1 MRPLVCLVRKEFLQ
15 LRRDPALLRLVIMV
29 PLVQLLVLAY
39 AINNDLRN
47 LRVSVLDEDHTP
59 VSRRLTEALDQA
71 DVFVPGPVPADT
83 HQLAQLL
90 QEGRSDLAVHVPRDF
105 TRGILKGWS
114 PALGVVVDGTNS
126 SIAGRGAGY
135 VLEVISRQAARTT
148 WPVQPVG
155 AVEGG
160 DGGGEATGSAG
171 PTAAG
176 SSGSAV
182 AGGIGPVTA
191 GGLGRTVAV
200 PRFFYNPELESRFYM
215 IPGIIVMLV
224 TIISALVTGMAV
236 VREKEIGTLEQVMVT
251 PLSSLQFV
259 AGKTLP
265 FALIA
270 LLDLT
275 LATVFARLWFGVPL
289 AGSPLVLLLG
299 ALLYLLVTLGLG
311 LLASAVSNTQQQAM
325 FTVWFFLIF
334 TILLSG
340 FFFPVENMPGWARA
354 LTYLNPMRF
363 FMEIVRGIFLR
374 GSGLMDLADQLL
386 ILLVMGVV
394 SFASAVILFR
404 RTSR

>member
-1 MRPLVCLVRKEFLQ
+1 VRPLLCLVRKELLQ

-59 VSRRLTEALDQA
+59 VSRRLTEALDHA
-71 DVFVPGPVPADT
+71 EVFVPGPEPADSR
-83 HQLAQLL
+83 QLARLL
-90 QEGRSDLAVHVPRDF
+90 QEGRSDLAVHVPQDFSRD
-105 TRGILKGWS
+105 ILKGWS
-114 PALGVVVDGTNS
+114 PALGLEVDGTNS

-135 VLEVISRQAARTT
+135 ALEVISRQAAQIAG
-148 WPVQPVG
+148 PLLPVG
-155 AVEGG
+155 AVQ
-160 DGGGEATGSAG
+160 DGAGKGEATGNAG

-176 SSGSAV
+176 
-182 AGGIGPVTA
+182 GI
-191 GGLGRTVAV
+191 GRTVAV

-270 LLDLT
+270 LLDLA

-363 FMEIVRGIFLR
+363 FLEIVRGIFLR
-374 GSGLMDLADQLL
+374 GSGLADLAGQLL

-394 SFASAVILFR
+394 SFAGAVILFR

>member
-1 MRPLVCLVRKEFLQ
+1 MRPLLCLVRKELLQ

-47 LRVSVLDEDHTP
+47 LRVSVLDEDYTP
-59 VSRRLTEALDQA
+59 VSRRLTEALDHA
-71 DVFVPGPVPADT
+71 DVFVPGPMPADT
-83 HQLAQLL
+83 HQLARLL
-90 QEGRSDLAVHVPRDF
+90 QEGRTDLAVYVPRDF
-105 TRGILKGWS
+105 SRDILKGS
-114 PALGVVVDGTNS
+114 LPALGLEVDGTNS

-135 VLEVISRQAARTT
+135 ALEVISRQAAPIA
-148 WPVQPVG
+148 WPLQPVG
-155 AVEGG
+155 AAEDGA
-160 DGGGEATGSAG
+160 GGGEATGNAS
-171 PTAAG
+171 PIVAG
-176 SSGSAV
+176 S
-182 AGGIGPVTA
+182 I
-191 GGLGRTVAV
+191 GRTVAI

-270 LLDLT
+270 LLDLA

-289 AGSPLVLLLG
+289 VGSPLVLLLG

-374 GSGLMDLADQLL
+374 GSGLVDLAGQLL

-394 SFASAVILFR
+394 SFAGAVILFR